1 MSPGDKKP
9 TLITLGG
16 GQSGEEGVPCLSPSF
31 LPRPV
36 PASNTSRSLFGSD
49 GSLNDPPFERILHA
63 DAVAEAAKSEEPLT
77 DDEDSE
83 EDDEFADDFA
93 TIRNANVLLHNMV
106 HVDILKKTSWKQS
119 SSTTIPNSSPTSS
132 TLPGRTPIILLL
144 KHNIPNGYADIP
156 FPSKVLDRF
165 PSKNYRNLPFPE
177 EELPMFCY
185 AKGSTLVRDQLCNIG
200 LPKAYGF
207 VVKNER
213 GDSIYGKCYL
223 CIRIDSLVG
232 LFSHFDPIIHCNL
245 VCSLSIMF
253 DIYGTTNKSKE
264 GRA

>member
-1 MSPGDKKP
+1 M
-9 TLITLGG
+9 
-16 GQSGEEGVPCLSPSF
+16 EAMYLSPTNAALNNNTPRGDDGMNLNSPVILSHTSTAPDPNY
-31 LPRPV
+31 LPVLCKSIPSSTPNSNINTAATNNDDHVYIPILAIRYQRTGESERYHED
-36 PASNTSRSLFGSD
+36 ASIVDIHVTKLDDNG
-49 GSLNDPPFERILHA
+49 NQPKIL
-63 DAVAEAAKSEEPLT
+63 DNEDNEE
-77 DDEDSE
+77 D
-83 EDDEFADDFA
+83 DDEFADDFA

-119 SSTTIPNSSPTSS
+119 SSLS
-132 TLPGRTPIILLL
+132 TNHNLPGRTPIILL

-165 PSKNYRNLPFPE
+165 PSKNYRRLPFPE

-185 AKGSTLVRDQLCNIG
+185 AKGSTLIRDQLCNIG

-223 CIRIDSLVG
+223 CVVG
-232 LFSHFDPIIHCNL
+232 FF
-245 VCSLSIMF
+245 
-253 DIYGTTNKSKE
+253 
-264 GRA
+264 